1 VYKQKRVKVDS
12 MPDNIREI
20 DLKQIQPSRLNPRLE
35 VNIERLNEL
44 AESIKEVGLLEP
56 IVVRPVGDKFEVVV
70 GERRYRASQQAGL
83 KKIPAVVR
91 DLSDD
96 EVVQLNLIENVQREE
111 LSAVEKGKV
120 CRYLL
125 TRCPAKYPSQ
135 TAIAKKV
142 GVSPE
147 TISNWLRTVDVIPE
161 AAQAYVAP
169 STITG
174 EVPKGK
180 IDYQTAVKVGRSVR
194 EPEKQIEIIR
204 ELAEK
209 RLPARERAQV
219 IEKIVEEPEKTV
231 EEAMEEVAASAV
243 VINFPAEDK
252 DALVKGLKTQ
262 TSTTVAPDAKI
273 KAGVTAHANIYEPD
287 VAQLRITSVERKKL
301 RYFTDEDANRESS
314 CTLAEFR
321 KKWKKTHGE
330 WDEDQ
335 LVYIIRFEK
344 TK

>member
-1 VYKQKRVKVDS
+1 

-83 KKIPAVVR
+83 KRILAVVR
-91 DLSDD
+91 DLADD
-96 EVVQLNLIENVQREE
+96 EVVRLNLIENVQREE

-120 CRYLL
+120 CKYLL
-125 TRCPAKYPSQ
+125 SQCPTKYPSQ
-135 TAIAKKV
+135 TVIAEKV

-147 TISNWLRTVDVIPE
+147 TISNWLRTVDVIPQQ
-161 AAQAYVAP
+161 AQAYVAP
-169 STITG
+169 STMSG

-180 IDYQTAVKVGRSVR
+180 IDYQTAVKVGRSIR
-194 EPEKQIEIIR
+194 EPERRVEIIK
-204 ELAEK
+204 ELAER
-209 RLPARERAQV
+209 RLPVKERTQV
-219 IEKIVEEPEKTV
+219 IEKIAEQPEKSV
-231 EEAMEEVAASAV
+231 EEAIEEVAASA
-243 VINFPAEDK
+243 ITLDFSAEDK
-252 DALVKGLKTQ
+252 DALVNGLKTQ
-262 TSTTVAPDAKI
+262 TSRTDAPNAKI

-287 VAQLRITSVERKKL
+287 IAQLRITSVERKKL
-301 RYFTDEDANRESS
+301 RYFTEEDASREDS
-314 CTLAEFR
+314 CTLAEF
-321 KKWKKTHGE
+321 KKRWKKTHGD

-344 TK
+344 LK